1 MTQTMASHRR
11 SASSSH
17 LSNKL
22 LKTAPT
28 SRPGVHRRGTSATA
42 LSISKLGSGPS
53 ARSQSRATATAD
65 DDLDMAASFLNFCAT
80 CERQITVPNNSIL
93 YCSESCRRKDSAK
106 PLSASL
112 SPTASFSTNYNHHHH
127 SSSPYSNTHL
137 TPVTMPASPP
147 TSPSLSPRT
156 IVAPMT
162 PTRVLSSTSASVP
175 TIRIPATFHE
185 AKSDLDPTE
194 WKPVLGSRTT
204 SAASMTSTTSSL
216 ATSDAWGYLSHFHG
230 GASAM
235 LTRRTHRST
244 ASLSGLEGVPT
255 PSLTHT
261 PSVASSV
268 SSAASSDGH
277 EHGHEHE
284 HEHELEQ
291 KGLHT
296 RIHRPLPPRHNPY
309 FSLSHAAEN
318 GISLVVPH
326 VAAVTV
332 QDVES
337 DSGSIF
343 PASSAVWED
352 HASGKT
358 GAPILMRTTPTDSV

>member
-11 SASSSH
+11 SASSTH

-28 SRPGVHRRGTSATA
+28 SRPGVHRRGTSAIA

-53 ARSQSRATATAD
+53 ARSQSRATATLD
-65 DDLDMAASFLNFCAT
+65 DDSDMAASFLNFC
-80 CERQITVPNNSIL
+80 
-93 YCSESCRRKDSAK
+93 CRRKDSAK

-112 SPTASFSTNYNHHHH
+112 SPTASFSTNYHHHHHHHHH
-127 SSSPYSNTHL
+127 SSSPSSNTHL
-137 TPVTMPASPP
+137 TPVTMPPSPP

-175 TIRIPATFHE
+175 SIRIPATFHE

-204 SAASMTSTTSSL
+204 SAASMTSTTRSL

-255 PSLTHT
+255 PSLTHA

-284 HEHELEQ
+284 YELEQ

-296 RIHRPLPPRHNPY
+296 RIRRPLPPRHNPY

-358 GAPILMRTTPTDSV
+358 GAPILMRTTPTNSV